1 MTLRVVIADDSA
13 LLRRGLAVLLASEG
27 LDVVGEASEAQG
39 LLDLV
44 ANHRPDVAVVDI
56 RMPPSY
62 TLEGIRAAEQI
73 RRDHPETGVLLLSQ
87 YIETDNAMALL
98 SNGARSLGY
107 LLKERVSDVDD
118 FLDAL
123 QRVASGGT
131 AIDPDLVT
139 RMVSRPRTA
148 DRYSQELS
156 SREKDVLGLM
166 SEGRTNNGIASALF
180 MGERTVEAHV
190 RSIFLKFGLH
200 PEPEDHRRV
209 LAVLTYLRAGHD
221 PRP

>member
-1 MTLRVVIADDSA
+1 MTLRVAIADDSA

-44 ANHRPDVAVVDI
+44 ATHRPDVAVVDI

-73 RRDHPETGVLLLSQ
+73 RRDHPATGVLLLSQ

-123 QRVASGGT
+123 QRVATGGT

-139 RMVSRPRTA
+139 RMVARPRTP
-148 DRYSQELS
+148 DRYSQDLS
-156 SREKDVLGLM
+156 SREKDVLALM
-166 SEGRTNNGIASALF
+166 SEGRTNTGIASALS

-221 PRP
+221 PRS